1 MVNTLPESW
10 SVALSAIYCCADH
23 AVLRILFKASRKSVR
38 MRESKPSPERSSS
51 CSPRSSVM
59 AFSRRGETLT
69 APADPEFTA
78 PASGITQQIIP
89 TVGSNTDSQK
99 GHTLGNVKSTKD
111 ACSAAVNQLKAA
123 RAVATGWLQCEQRR
137 ASTGISLRHS
147 GHFFVVGSAGA
158 GALRMRETRALMGV
172 TTKKYTATATSRND
186 TAALMKSP
194 IGNSEP

>member
-1 MVNTLPESW
+1 MRCCEFCSRPRGSQSECGN
-10 SVALSAIYCCADH
+10 LSH
-23 AVLRILFKASRKSVR
+23 HR
-38 MRESKPSPERSSS
+38 RE
-51 CSPRSSVM
+51 
-59 AFSRRGETLT
+59 A

-172 TTKKYTATATSRND
+172 TTKK
-186 TAALMKSP
+186 
-194 IGNSEP
+194 

>member
-1 MVNTLPESW
+1 MDSTLPESW

-89 TVGSNTDSQK
+89 TAGSNADSQK
-99 GHTLGNVKSTKD
+99 GHTLGNVKSTPTHSSRG
-111 ACSAAVNQLKAA
+111 AAAAYWRQEGLARTHHHLSSAFLP
-123 RAVATGWLQCEQRR
+123 
-137 ASTGISLRHS
+137 SS
-147 GHFFVVGSAGA
+147 
-158 GALRMRETRALMGV
+158 
-172 TTKKYTATATSRND
+172 
-186 TAALMKSP
+186 
-194 IGNSEP
+194 